1 VNNLQ
6 RASAGLASATILF
19 FAATLCAQADER
31 PAVAMAVGSPSRAYS
46 PARMKGTLYTQLP
59 PIAELARTNGKALV
73 QVALDDAGR
82 VTNVT
87 VVASSGNALLDRAAL
102 KTVRDAT
109 YEPASVGGIP
119 VAGSF
124 DIVVDFAPET

>member
-1 VNNLQ
+1 
-6 RASAGLASATILF
+6 
-19 FAATLCAQADER
+19 
-31 PAVAMAVGSPSRAYS
+31 
-46 PARMKGTLYTQLP
+46 MKGTLYTQLP
-59 PIAELARTNGKALV
+59 PIAELAHLNGKAVV
-73 QVALDDAGR
+73 QVALDDAGH

-87 VVASSGNALLDRAAL
+87 VVASTGNSVLDRAAL
-102 KTVRDAT
+102 RTARDAT

>member
-1 VNNLQ
+1 
-6 RASAGLASATILF
+6 
-19 FAATLCAQADER
+19 
-31 PAVAMAVGSPSRAYS
+31 
-46 PARMKGTLYTQLP
+46 MKGTLYTQLP